1 VSVYAR
7 ILRSP
12 GVALVVLAT
21 LVGRLPIGIS
31 GLAILLY
38 VREVTGSFAAAGL
51 CTGAL
56 ALGSA
61 SGAPF
66 QGRLVDRRGERT
78 LLPLAA
84 AHAAGLLLVWVL
96 GAAGA
101 PTAAIALAALLAGAA
116 IPPLSSVLRS
126 RWPYLLEESPRLIP
140 SAFAL
145 DSVLIEII
153 FVVGP
158 LVTTAIVATVGAQ
171 YALVVSAT
179 CVLTGTTL
187 LLIGLHGR
195 RGPERGPAAGRML
208 GLGALAAP
216 GLRTLVLA
224 SLPVGFCLGAI
235 EVVLPAFSQEEGA
248 KELAGVLLAVWSMAS
263 GAAGLLYGARQ
274 REAPLADVHL
284 RLACL
289 LPLGCLAL
297 VAATSPLTMALLVI
311 LAGLPIAPL
320 IASRNEL
327 VGRVAPPETA
337 TEAFTW
343 PLTALVAGVALGA
356 ASSGA
361 VVEAWSWTGAVL
373 LAVAVGAAGAAVI
386 VTRRATLGAPAT
398 VPAGS

>member
-1 VSVYAR
+1 MSVYAR
-7 ILRSP
+7 ILRAP
-12 GVALVVLAT
+12 GVALLVLAT

-61 SGAPF
+61 AGAPL
-66 QGRLVDRRGERT
+66 QGRLVDRRGVGT
-78 LLPLAA
+78 LLPLAVV
-84 AHAAGLLLVWVL
+84 HAAGLLLVWGL
-96 GAAGA
+96 GAAEA
-101 PTAAIALAALLAGAA
+101 PTAAIALAAFLAGAA
-116 IPPLSSVLRS
+116 IPPLTSVLRS
-126 RWPYLLEESPRLIP
+126 RWPYLLSEQPQLVP
-140 SAFAL
+140 GAFAL
-145 DSVLIEII
+145 DSVLIEVI
-153 FVVGP
+153 FVLGP
-158 LVTTAIVATVGAQ
+158 LLTTGIVAVVGAQ
-171 YALVVSAT
+171 YALGLSAA
-179 CVLTGTTL
+179 CVLTGTSML
-187 LLIGLHGR
+187 LVGLRGR
-195 RGPERGPAAGRML
+195 SGPERSREPGRRL

-235 EVVLPAFSQEEGA
+235 EVVLPAFSQEEERRSWPACSWRCGPPPVA
-248 KELAGVLLAVWSMAS
+248 RPGCS
-263 GAAGLLYGARQ
+263 YGARQ

-289 LPLGCLAL
+289 LPLGCLVL
-297 VAATSPLTMALLVI
+297 VAATSPLSMALLAI

-327 VGRVAPPETA
+327 VGRVMPPGTA

-356 ASSGA
+356 AVSGA
-361 VVEAWSWTGAVL
+361 VVEAHSWTASVL
-373 LAVAVGAAGAAVI
+373 IAVAVGAAGAAV
-386 VTRRATLGAPAT
+386 VMARRSTLRAP
-398 VPAGS
+398 VPA

>member
-1 VSVYAR
+1 VSVYVR
-7 ILRSP
+7 ILRAP
-12 GVALVVLAT
+12 GVALLVFAT
-21 LVGRLPIGIS
+21 LIGRLPIGIS
-31 GLAILLY
+31 GLATLLY
-38 VREVTGSFAAAGL
+38 VREVTGSFGAAGL

-61 SGAPF
+61 AGAPL
-66 QGRLVDRRGERT
+66 QGRLVDRRGEGT

-84 AHAAGLLLVWVL
+84 AHAAGLLLVWLL
-96 GAAGA
+96 GAAAA
-101 PTAAIALAALLAGAA
+101 PTLAIAFAALLAGAA
-116 IPPLSSVLRS
+116 IPPLTSVLRS
-126 RWPYLLEESPRLIP
+126 RWPYLLEAQPRLIP

-158 LVTTAIVATVGAQ
+158 LVTTVILATVGAQ
-171 YALVVSAT
+171 YALVVSAA
-179 CVLTGTTL
+179 CVLTGTAL
-187 LLIGLHGR
+187 LLIGLRGR
-195 RGPERGPAAGRML
+195 SGPELAPSGARVL

-235 EVVLPAFSQEEGA
+235 EVAVPAFSQEEGA
-248 KELAGVLLAVWSMAS
+248 KELAGVLLAIWSGAS
-263 GAAGLLYGARQ
+263 GAAGLYYGARQ

-356 ASSGA
+356 ATTGA
-361 VVEAWSWTGAVL
+361 VVEAWSWTGSVL
-373 LAVAVGAAGAAVI
+373 IAVAVGAAGAAV
-386 VTRRATLGAPAT
+386 VVSRRATLGAPVT
-398 VPAGS
+398 VPARS